1 MSLDLLSFFQKLCEN
16 KEAFVKIEATFGPL
30 VLVCK
35 KHIHRQEEE
44 RVQTCSALENIFFI
58 Y

>member
-1 MSLDLLSFFQKLCEN
+1 LSFFQKLCEN